1 MSQYCRSKLF
11 KLRLRRRDT
20 GEEHDRIIY
29 ARCEAEAKDRAPVV
43 ARRSLKVMADRQYAR
58 FDVLTCDAQ

>member
-1 MSQYCRSKLF
+1 MSQHFRSEPF
-11 KLRLRRRDT
+11 KLRLRRQDT

-29 ARCEAEAKDRAPVV
+29 ASCEAEAKDRAPAV

-58 FDVLTCDAQ
+58 FDVLTCEAQ